1 MALGLFEQIAAINT
15 RIKRLCC
22 KIDACCNAGFSVT
35 EINLE
40 ENPYTIPEQGWY
52 IVTATDETQTNTLTF
67 PSAAGL
73 GGKRVIVTNKGT
85 DFITVTGTI
94 PEYQGFGIFYVIEY
108 IPVGYTYEFIFNETT
123 GYWSC
128 LSPTAE
134 PIYDSINADGA
145 DFIITVPGIYQF
157 TTVSG
162 VTGYT
167 VNFPAPEIHAG
178 TTITII
184 NSDMGSSNDITF
196 GGPYAVDKIVK
207 PNGTVISTVP
217 AGTSYTFKSVNS
229 SWIRV
234 AIGS

>member
-22 KIDACCNAGFSVT
+22 KIDACCNAGFNVT
-35 EINLE
+35 EVSLLDNT
-40 ENPYTIPEQGWY
+40 YTISEQGWY
-52 IVTATDETQTNTLTF
+52 IVTAVDEEQTNTLAFSST
-67 PSAAGL
+67 AGL
-73 GGKRVIVTNKGT
+73 DGKRVIVTNRGT

-94 PEYQGFGIFYVIEY
+94 PEYQGFGIFYIIEY
-108 IPVGYTYEFIFNETT
+108 IPAGYTYEFIFNETT

-134 PIYDSINADGA
+134 PVYDNINGEGA
-145 DFIITVPGIYQF
+145 DFLIKVPGIYQF

-196 GGPYAVDKIVK
+196 GGLNAVKIIK
-207 PNGTVISTVP
+207 PNGTVISTLP
-217 AGTSYTFKSVNS
+217 AGTSYTFKSIYSNWV
-229 SWIRV
+229 RV
-234 AIGS
+234 ATGI

>member
-22 KIDACCNAGFSVT
+22 KIDACCNAGFNVT
-35 EINLE
+35 EVSLVDD
-40 ENPYTIPEQGWY
+40 PYTIPEQGWY
-52 IVTATDETQTNTLTF
+52 IVTNTDETQTNTLTF
-67 PSAAGL
+67 PSTAGL
-73 GGKRVIVTNKGT
+73 DGKRVIVTNRGT

-108 IPVGYTYEFIFNETT
+108 IPAGYTYEFIFNETT

-134 PIYDSINADGA
+134 PVYDNINGEGA
-145 DFIITVPGIYQF
+145 DFLIKVPGIYQF

-196 GGPYAVDKIVK
+196 GGLNAVKIIK
-207 PNGTVISTVP
+207 PDGTVISTLP
-217 AGTSYTFKSVNS
+217 AGTSYTFKSIYSNWV
-229 SWIRV
+229 RV
-234 AIGS
+234 ATGI